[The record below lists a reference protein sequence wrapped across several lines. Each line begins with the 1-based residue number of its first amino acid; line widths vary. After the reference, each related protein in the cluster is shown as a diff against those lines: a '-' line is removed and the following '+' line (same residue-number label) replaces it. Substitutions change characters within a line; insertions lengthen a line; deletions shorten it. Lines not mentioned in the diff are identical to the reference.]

1 MSSSQPVTIRL
12 AGTNAYAQTNFD
24 VESQVG
30 LPYDLDWRT
39 APTPVEIRERLW
51 KVLNR
56 LDYEGIINVVMSSG
70 VAGRQYARR
79 KTGDTTITKVNRGA
93 QLELFDADGNTVE
106 EEDAQSDTSRGWV
119 YRLRTCVKRCG
130 GRDTEYLCKFITVA
144 KETALIIEKFDPE
157 LRRGAGYD
165 MDNEA
170 FDKNQA
176 LNIFTDLALTIGV
189 HPAALGISPASTG
202 ECFLPKGYFLQ
213 VTTCTNVFEYN
224 RDRHLQQNSGLRTA
238 KKFDS
243 YSIDPMIHSLKLRHD
258 KTFSEAH
265 RIRAVVVIEHRNLR
279 ETMGNL
285 VRKETADWRGLLFVL
300 VRLLCFMLLHII
312 TNYV

>member
-30 LPYDLDWRT
+30 MPYDLDWRT

-70 VAGRQYARR
+70 VAGRQNARP
-79 KTGDTTITKVNRGA
+79 KTGDTTTIRVNRGA
-93 QLELFDADGNTVE
+93 QLELFDADGNTVQ
-106 EEDAQSDTSRGWV
+106 EDDGQSGICRGWV
-119 YRLRTCVKRCG
+119 YHLVTSSKRLN
-130 GRDTEYLCKFITVA
+130 GRDTDYLCKFIRVA
-144 KETALIIEKFDPE
+144 KKAALLIEKFNPE

-170 FDKNQA
+170 LDKNQA
-176 LNIFTDLALTIGV
+176 LNIFADLALTIGV
-189 HPAALGISPASTG
+189 HPAALGISSASTG
-202 ECFLPKGYFLQ
+202 EYFLPKGYYLQ
-213 VTTCTNVFEYN
+213 VTICTNVFEYN
-224 RDRHLQQNSGLRTA
+224 RDRHLQNNSGLRTA
-238 KKFDS
+238 KRLDS
-243 YSIDPMIHSLKLRHD
+243 CGIDPMIHSLKLQHD
-258 KTFSEAH
+258 KTFSEVH

-285 VRKETADWRGLLFVL
+285 VRRETADWRGLLFVL
-300 VRLLCFMLLHII
+300 VRLLCFMLLPII
-312 TNYV
+312 TDYV